1 MEALPQHQCTEPTQC
16 TAQCVENTTPV
27 EMNKAMPWFKRH
39 EVVGAV
45 AGAVSAVAA
54 VITLFK

>member
-1 MEALPQHQCTEPTQC
+1 MEALPQHQCTKPSQHTEQC
-16 TAQCVENTTPV
+16 AENSTPR
-27 EMNKAMPWFKRH
+27 EMNKVMPWFKRH

-45 AGAVSAVAA
+45 AGVVSAVAA